1 MYYVSEYRL
10 IIISVNSSNMLV
22 KWINFNQDKQSSI
35 PRKNWL
41 DLVGKT
47 VRTSDNQDLGKIE
60 SVKNE
65 VIVTKRVLLTF
76 VDLHYYYIPFVQ
88 LQDWDDKV
96 VLLKISR
103 DQVEKEYSS
112 HDPPRRKEGNVK
124 DSS

>member
-1 MYYVSEYRL
+1 VVPL
-10 IIISVNSSNMLV
+10 IASSNIPP
-22 KWINFNQDKQSSI
+22 KKDSSYST
-35 PRKNWL
+35 PRKNWI
-41 DLVGKT
+41 DLIGET

-60 SVKNE
+60 SLENE

-76 VDLHYYYIPFVQ
+76 VDLHYYYIPFAQVQ
-88 LQDWDDKV
+88 EWDGKV